1 MHDVFVEDFE
11 SEPFMA
17 AFKTYFG
24 EISGR
29 ERNWPMLF
37 RQMNGEKEM
46 TKAILLRDGDTAVGF
61 VLFCPLQL
69 SCPFFTETY
78 GYIRELWVAP
88 EYRRRGN
95 GGRLPALAE
104 QDLANRETAQGAKM

>member
-1 MHDVFVEDFE
+1 MRAIYVENFE
-11 SEPFMA
+11 SEPFMT

-37 RQMNGEKEM
+37 RQMNGEKEK

-61 VLFCPLQL
+61 VLFCPFSSPVRSLPKRTAISASFGWL
-69 SCPFFTETY
+69 RSTAAGATE
-78 GYIRELWVAP
+78 
-88 EYRRRGN
+88 
-95 GGRLPALAE
+95 GGFWP
-104 QDLANRETAQGAKM
+104 